1 MNILIAGM
9 LLLQCSLSNLSIPP
23 DPGLQ
28 TVAVEDS
35 NVSEDVPRVGLEE
48 MLQDMTITDRRD

>member
-1 MNILIAGM
+1 MGVPLFEF
-9 LLLQCSLSNLSIPP
+9 LPP
-23 DPGLQ
+23 APGLQ

-35 NVSEDVPRVGLEE
+35 DLSEDVPRVGLEE

>member
-1 MNILIAGM
+1 M
-9 LLLQCSLSNLSIPP
+9 LCSSFAMFPDCVTLPIPP

-35 NVSEDVPRVGLEE
+35 DVSEDVPRVGLEE